1 MGFLTPLEELALR
14 SCGSREENA
23 AVCRLRL
30 TLGCTA
36 PATSKTAR
44 LLNLSLGGC
53 FFATSKPSRK
63 GEFLQ
68 ISFYTSG
75 MVLRGKGVVRHVLP
89 KSGMG
94 IEFSDVSPEF
104 RAALSFLIS
113 PKQ

>member
-1 MGFLTPLEELALR
+1 MRESRRECRRVPFAADARVYSSSYEQD
-14 SCGSREENA
+14 GSIA
-23 AVCRLRL
+23 
-30 TLGCTA
+30 
-36 PATSKTAR
+36 
-44 LLNLSLGGC
+44 NLSLGGC

-89 KSGMG
+89 NSGMG
-94 IEFSDVSPEF
+94 IEFSDVSPQF